1 MYMKLEEKR
10 VALRQGVKL
19 LDEQIKRIQAENLNL
34 KKGRIS
40 IMMIFLCL
48 FLYVVRTIFLL
59 AGWVWVLQK
68 ECLFIVEFVALLPTI
83 TRRYVTYGL
92 LKKNMLTNIRN
103 FLYLSLICAYWSS
116 FFIIKS
122 GLVFFFSFPSQQ

>member
-1 MYMKLEEKR
+1 MVEDDVPKPESSNSCCKVVRLSFFLPFFSSAFCALLIVFHFISLWFFWEQWKDMYMKLEEKR

-68 ECLFIVEFVALLPTI
+68 ECLFI
-83 TRRYVTYGL
+83 
-92 LKKNMLTNIRN
+92 
-103 FLYLSLICAYWSS
+103 
-116 FFIIKS
+116 
-122 GLVFFFSFPSQQ
+122 